1 MSGRYFPPH
10 TRARTQGGQLGI
22 LTATVGEG
30 LFLATLHLCD
40 LRLQFLRTEAQDGGE
55 AGLGFT
61 LLLSNMTLSL
71 ILNFRSPSPSL
82 GLRSGRGGRLGFQT
96 HLDLMMGVM
105 VAAIAEG
112 DCPSLEWTESPSREV
127 CVRRQEAA
135 LSPRLSPSPSQS
147 AVGSL

>member
-1 MSGRYFPPH
+1 MSGEYFPPH

-40 LRLQFLRTEAQDGGE
+40 LRLQFLRTEAKDGF
-55 AGLGFT
+55 GFT

-112 DCPSLEWTESPSREV
+112 DCPSLEWTKSPSREV

-135 LSPRLSPSPSQS
+135 LSARLSPSPSQS